1 MQDIDLG
8 KPPETTEEMLAY
20 AAEMQKQLTAAFD
33 EEGARALIPVL
44 AQLSA
49 LLAFTAK
56 TTINQLQQ
64 LGSTVEGGTDLTH
77 RLLDLH
83 KVQTYAV
90 SQRLEDLEE
99 RI

>member
-8 KPPETTEEMLAY
+8 KPPETTEEMLSY
-20 AAEMQKQLTAAFD
+20 VAEMQKQLTAAFD
-33 EEGARALIPVL
+33 EEGARALISVL
-44 AQLSA
+44 AQLTA
-49 LLAFTAK
+49 CFAFTAK
-56 TTINQLQQ
+56 TTTKHLQQ
-64 LGSTVEGGTDLTH
+64 LGSTVERGKDLTH

-83 KVQTYAV
+83 NVQTYAV